1 MTGEIKAMEST
12 QSQAHFDIY
21 IDYVKGD
28 GDPSR
33 VFHAMGEL
41 IDTFAQLDQALA
53 GVILDAP
60 QTELVL
66 EDVTAASLKSRL
78 RNVIGGIPDDA
89 LKDGEWKKILGHFLV
104 QAKYIVCDWLK
115 ENPQITDLD
124 QVQTLQ
130 ERIQLAAEQIQARH
144 LPIYRPIDNKN
155 LLGVIAEIDRSIS
168 LLDQRDTVRY
178 ESPYGNIELPHIQH
192 VHEDLI
198 RQLLTKEIIISD
210 DERIVKVK
218 KPDFLGR
225 SQWVLKYAGHSIY
238 ASIDHAEWLSA
249 YQSGEIEVKPGDSL
263 RVLMHEEVF
272 YGHNMEVVHVTHSV
286 RRVLEV
292 IGPSLTYQPR
302 IKF

>member
-1 MTGEIKAMEST
+1 MEST
-12 QSQAHFDIY
+12 QRGEHFDIY

-53 GVILDAP
+53 GVILEAP
-60 QTELVL
+60 ETELVL

-89 LKDGEWKKILGHFLV
+89 IKDGEWKKILGHFLV

-115 ENPQITDLD
+115 ENPQITSLD
-124 QVQTLQ
+124 QIETLQ
-130 ERIQLAAEQIQARH
+130 ERIQIAAEQTQVRY
-144 LPIYRPIDNKN
+144 LPIYRPIDNKS
-155 LLGVIAEIDRSIS
+155 LLGVIAEIDRSIG
-168 LLDQRDTVRY
+168 LLDERDTVRY
-178 ESPYGNIELPHIQH
+178 ESSYGNIELPHIEH
-192 VHEDLI
+192 VHEELI
-198 RQLLTKEIIISD
+198 RQLLTKEIITSD

-225 SQWVLKYAGHSIY
+225 SQWVLKYSGHSIY
-238 ASIDHAEWLSA
+238 AGIDHAEWLSA
-249 YQSGEIEVKPGDSL
+249 YQSGEIDVKPGDSL

-286 RRVLEV
+286 RRVFEV

>member
-1 MTGEIKAMEST
+1 MEST

-53 GVILDAP
+53 GVILDEP

-130 ERIQLAAEQIQARH
+130 ERIQLAAEQTQARH

>member
-1 MTGEIKAMEST
+1 MEATES
-12 QSQAHFDIY
+12 QSHFDIY

-33 VFHAMGEL
+33 VFHAMGDL
-41 IDTFAQLDQALA
+41 IDTFAQLDQTLA
-53 GVILDAP
+53 GVISEAP
-60 QTELVL
+60 ETELVL
-66 EDVTAASLKSRL
+66 EDVQAASLKSRL
-78 RNVIGGIPDDA
+78 RNIIGGVPDEA
-89 LKDGEWKKILGHFLV
+89 LKDGDWKKLLGHFLI
-104 QAKYIVCDWLK
+104 QAKYLVCYWLK
-115 ENPQITDLD
+115 ENPQITSLD

-130 ERIQLAAEQIQARH
+130 DRIQQAAELTQARY

-168 LLDQRDTVRY
+168 LLDPRDVVRY
-178 ESPYGNIELPHIQH
+178 ESPYGNIVLPHTQH

-198 RQLLTKEIIISD
+198 RQLLTKQIYVSD

-238 ASIDHAEWLSA
+238 ATIDHIEWLNDF
-249 YQSGEIEVKPGDSL
+249 QSGRIDVKPGDSL

-286 RRVLEV
+286 REV
-292 IGPSLTYQPR
+292 IVVLRPSLPHQPR
-302 IKF
+302 ITF

>member
-1 MTGEIKAMEST
+1 MEAT
-12 QSQAHFDIY
+12 KGQAHFDIY

-33 VFHAMGEL
+33 VFHAMGDL
-41 IDTFAQLDQALA
+41 IDTFAQLDQMLA
-53 GVILDAP
+53 GVVTEAP

-66 EDVTAASLKSRL
+66 EDVTASSLKSRL

-89 LKDGEWKKILGHFLV
+89 LKDGDWKKILGHFLV

-115 ENPQITDLD
+115 ENPEITTLD

-130 ERIQLAAEQIQARH
+130 DRIQLAAEQTQARY
-144 LPIYRPIDNKN
+144 LPIYRPLDNKN

-178 ESPYGNIELPHIQH
+178 ESPYGNVELPHIQH

-198 RQLLTKEIIISD
+198 RQLLTKEILVSD
-210 DERIVKVK
+210 DERIVKIK

-238 ASIDHAEWLSA
+238 ASIDHTEWLIA
-249 YQSGEIEVKPGDSL
+249 YQSGEVLVKPGDSL

-286 RRVLEV
+286 RRVLE
-292 IGPSLTYQPR
+292 IIRPSLTYQPR

>member
-1 MTGEIKAMEST
+1 MEST